1 MDVSVIIVN
10 YNTKQMTLEC
20 IDSVFKYTKG
30 LAFEVLLVDNASK
43 DGSKELFEKDN
54 RITYLYNVENV
65 GFGRANNIGFERA
78 KGKYIFLLNSDTL
91 LLNNAIKLFWDF
103 MEQSDKSIACCG
115 TILRNSNK
123 ECIHSYGDL
132 HTIKNSLLEWVVWPI
147 SVNLHLSWKL
157 TKYDN
162 PKQESLRPFKVG
174 FVTGAD
180 LFVRSSV
187 AHKYGLFDPDY
198 FMYSEDM
205 DMQGRYAKFGYKSY
219 ILHNPQIVHL
229 VGKSDKQKKI
239 IRREMIIKSLFTYMR
254 KHNSEV
260 KFIAF
265 SCLFKVL
272 YTLSFIFRNFS
283 FKEKIAHIKVIIK
296 Y

>member
-20 IDSVFKYTKG
+20 IDSVFKYTKE
-30 LAFEVLLVDNASK
+30 LDFEVLLVDNASK
-43 DGSKELFEKDN
+43 DGSKELFEADK
-54 RITYLYNVENV
+54 RITYIYNIENV

-91 LLNNAIKLFWDF
+91 LLNNAIKLFFDF
-103 MEQSDKSIACCG
+103 MEQSEKSIACCG
-115 TILRNSNK
+115 TILKNAKK
-123 ECIHSYGDL
+123 ERIHSYGDL
-132 HTIKNSLLEWVVWPI
+132 HTVKNSLQEWVAWPI
-147 SVNLHLSWKL
+147 AVNCYLSWKL

-162 PKQESLRPFKVG
+162 PKQEMSEPFKVG

-187 AHKYGLFDPDY
+187 AHEYGLFDPDY

-205 DMQGRYAKFGYKSY
+205 DMQGRYAEFGYKSY
-219 ILHNPQIVHL
+219 ILHEPQIIHL

-239 IRREMIIKSLFTYMR
+239 ARREMIIKGLFTYMR
-254 KHNSEV
+254 KHNSKV
-260 KFIAF
+260 KYVSF
-265 SCLFKVL
+265 SCLFKVF
-272 YTLSFIFRNFS
+272 YSLSFLLRSFS
-283 FKEKIAHIKVIIK
+283 FKEKLNHIKVITK